1 MTVAAMLPD
10 IRDLIANPFVLIIFI
25 FQLWMTIDAARRQE
39 WLWMV
44 FNFLFGLSAI
54 LYFFMVYRPAR
65 VMEQGGTGFEWPG
78 AADRERIREL
88 EEQIHHLDK
97 AHHHAALGE
106 IYLKQEKVDK
116 AMACYENAFQRDPE
130 DLDILAG
137 YGRALVAYKQSAK
150 AVEMLER
157 VHLQDPDHDYGTT
170 TMALGHAYLSLDRMP
185 EAQRVLEKV
194 LQKHSYAQAKV
205 QLAEIYM
212 KSGRAREAAQHLQEV
227 MDDDKHAPSFAKNR
241 DVEWTRKAKQMLR
254 ECRIQSDETAS

>member
-116 AMACYENAFQRDPE
+116 AMACYENAFQSAE
-130 DLDILAG
+130 LA
-137 YGRALVAYKQSAK
+137 
-150 AVEMLER
+150 
-157 VHLQDPDHDYGTT
+157 
-170 TMALGHAYLSLDRMP
+170 
-185 EAQRVLEKV
+185 KV
-194 LQKHSYAQAKV
+194 L
-205 QLAEIYM
+205 
-212 KSGRAREAAQHLQEV
+212 
-227 MDDDKHAPSFAKNR
+227 NC
-241 DVEWTRKAKQMLR
+241 LR
-254 ECRIQSDETAS
+254 FRYPT